1 MENKEIVIC
10 AAVKTECGKII
21 RGHRHGDCI
30 RAITDRGLKVAK
42 GSSTNQGFIT
52 STNRF
57 VDRIE
62 AMNIHIDLGG
72 TSAQYPKIPLKRNQP
87 LFSEDLY

>member
-1 MENKEIVIC
+1 MKELIIC
-10 AAVKTECGKII
+10 AAVKTECGKIV

-30 RAITDRGLKVAK
+30 KAIHSRGLKVAK

-52 STNRF
+52 SQNRF

-62 AMNIHIDLGG
+62 AMNIHMESGG
-72 TSAQYPKIPLKRNQP
+72 VSAQGIRLQKNQP